1 MKISDLKIGKYV
13 VVNDLGASKYSSGM
27 RVIGKVVEI
36 DDKGNYAIIE
46 SLPKHR
52 YEITDFNDFEVWAKE
67 IENKTER
74 MSKVKIKDLNLGD
87 TIRIPHGIMNLEG
100 KVVSINDVFA
110 TVHFPSVGHKAIGDE
125 SDFKRIRKARKSLDP
140 NKWLEKDIEE
150 NKENS
155 KSVLEAGLGV
165 SKPTTDHK
173 QTNDLQQRKRKD
185 NVNSPSHYNFG
196 DIEVVDFIDQ
206 VTKHYNSD
214 VAYHIGNAI
223 KYISRAPHKNGKE
236 DVAKAKWSIERAF
249 ENWDVK

>member
-1 MKISDLKIGKYV
+1 MNISDLKIGKYV
-13 VVNDLGASKYSSGM
+13 VVNDLGAGKYSSGM
-27 RVIGKVVEI
+27 RVIGRVVEI

-52 YEITDFNDFEVWAKE
+52 YEITDFNDFELWTKEIADKTESMSNSEGLSGFTVDKKLLEEAKE
-67 IENKTER
+67 KGIDELRK
-74 MSKVKIKDLNLGD
+74 
-87 TIRIPHGIMNLEG
+87 RINQ
-100 KVVSINDVFA
+100 SNDV
-110 TVHFPSVGHKAIGDE
+110 
-125 SDFKRIRKARKSLDP
+125 
-140 NKWLEKDIEE
+140 
-150 NKENS
+150 
-155 KSVLEAGLGV
+155 
-165 SKPTTDHK
+165 
-173 QTNDLQQRKRKD
+173 QQRKRKD

-196 DIEVVDFIDQ
+196 DIEVVDFIEQ

>member
-1 MKISDLKIGKYV
+1 MNISDLKIGNYV
-13 VVNDLGASKYSSGM
+13 VVNDLGAGKYSSGM
-27 RVIGKVVEI
+27 RVIGRVVEI

-52 YEITDFNDFEVWAKE
+52 YEITDFNDFELWSKQ
-67 IENKTER
+67 IEDKTER
-74 MSKVKIKDLNLGD
+74 MGLN
-87 TIRIPHGIMNLEG
+87 NQ
-100 KVVSINDVFA
+100 S
-110 TVHFPSVGHKAIGDE
+110 
-125 SDFKRIRKARKSLDP
+125 
-140 NKWLEKDIEE
+140 
-150 NKENS
+150 
-155 KSVLEAGLGV
+155 
-165 SKPTTDHK
+165 
-173 QTNDLQQRKRKD
+173 NDLQQRKRKD

-249 ENWDVK
+249 ENWEQ

>member
-1 MKISDLKIGKYV
+1 MNISDLKIGKYV
-13 VVNDLGASKYSSGM
+13 VVNDLGASNYSSGM

-36 DDKGNYAIIE
+36 DGKGNYAIIE
-46 SLPKHR
+46 SLAKHR
-52 YEITDFNDFEVWAKE
+52 YEITDFNDFELWAKE
-67 IENKTER
+67 IENKTKR
-74 MSKVKIKDLNLGD
+74 MG
-87 TIRIPHGIMNLEG
+87 
-100 KVVSINDVFA
+100 
-110 TVHFPSVGHKAIGDE
+110 
-125 SDFKRIRKARKSLDP
+125 LD
-140 NKWLEKDIEE
+140 
-150 NKENS
+150 
-155 KSVLEAGLGV
+155 
-165 SKPTTDHK
+165 K

>member
-1 MKISDLKIGKYV
+1 MNISDLKIGKYV

-74 MSKVKIKDLNLGD
+74 MG
-87 TIRIPHGIMNLEG
+87 
-100 KVVSINDVFA
+100 
-110 TVHFPSVGHKAIGDE
+110 
-125 SDFKRIRKARKSLDP
+125 LD
-140 NKWLEKDIEE
+140 
-150 NKENS
+150 
-155 KSVLEAGLGV
+155 
-165 SKPTTDHK
+165 K
-173 QTNDLQQRKRKD
+173 QSNDLQQRKRKD

-206 VTKHYNSD
+206 VTKHYNSE

>member
-1 MKISDLKIGKYV
+1 MNISDLKIGNYV
-13 VVNDLGASKYSSGM
+13 VVNDLGAGKYSSGM
-27 RVIGKVVEI
+27 RVIGRVVEI

-52 YEITDFNDFEVWAKE
+52 YEITDFNDFELWTKE
-67 IENKTER
+67 IADKTESMR
-74 MSKVKIKDLNLGD
+74 LN
-87 TIRIPHGIMNLEG
+87 
-100 KVVSINDVFA
+100 
-110 TVHFPSVGHKAIGDE
+110 
-125 SDFKRIRKARKSLDP
+125 
-140 NKWLEKDIEE
+140 
-150 NKENS
+150 
-155 KSVLEAGLGV
+155 
-165 SKPTTDHK
+165 K

-249 ENWDVK
+249 ENWDVI

>member
-1 MKISDLKIGKYV
+1 MKISDLKIGNYV
-13 VVNDLGASKYSSGM
+13 VVNDLGAGKYSSGI
-27 RVIGKVVEI
+27 RVIGRVVEI
-36 DDKGNYAIIE
+36 GDKGNYAIIE

-52 YEITDFNDFEVWAKE
+52 YEITDFNDFELWTKEIADKTESMSDSEGLSGFTVDEKLLEEAKE
-67 IENKTER
+67 K
-74 MSKVKIKDLNLGD
+74 
-87 TIRIPHGIMNLEG
+87 GI
-100 KVVSINDVFA
+100 
-110 TVHFPSVGHKAIGDE
+110 DE
-125 SDFKRIRKARKSLDP
+125 LRKRINQS
-140 NKWLEKDIEE
+140 
-150 NKENS
+150 
-155 KSVLEAGLGV
+155 
-165 SKPTTDHK
+165 
-173 QTNDLQQRKRKD
+173 NDLQQRKRKD

>member
-1 MKISDLKIGKYV
+1 MNISDLKIGNYV
-13 VVNDLGASKYSSGM
+13 VVNDLGAGKYSSGM
-27 RVIGKVVEI
+27 RVIGRVVEI

-52 YEITDFNDFEVWAKE
+52 YEITNFNDFEVWAKE
-67 IENKTER
+67 IENKTES
-74 MSKVKIKDLNLGD
+74 MGLN
-87 TIRIPHGIMNLEG
+87 
-100 KVVSINDVFA
+100 
-110 TVHFPSVGHKAIGDE
+110 
-125 SDFKRIRKARKSLDP
+125 
-140 NKWLEKDIEE
+140 
-150 NKENS
+150 
-155 KSVLEAGLGV
+155 
-165 SKPTTDHK
+165 K

-249 ENWDVK
+249 ENWEVK

>member
-1 MKISDLKIGKYV
+1 MNISDLKIGKYV

-52 YEITDFNDFEVWAKE
+52 YEITDFNDFELWSKQ
-67 IENKTER
+67 IEDKTES
-74 MSKVKIKDLNLGD
+74 MGLN
-87 TIRIPHGIMNLEG
+87 
-100 KVVSINDVFA
+100 
-110 TVHFPSVGHKAIGDE
+110 
-125 SDFKRIRKARKSLDP
+125 
-140 NKWLEKDIEE
+140 
-150 NKENS
+150 
-155 KSVLEAGLGV
+155 
-165 SKPTTDHK
+165 K
-173 QTNDLQQRKRKD
+173 QTNDLQQRKRKEENTALFKIKDLKVGYKIEILGDRMIGEVSKISSNGKSAQIRVDDGVYRDITDNNDFTILEWNATPQYAED

>member
-1 MKISDLKIGKYV
+1 MNISDLKIGNYV
-13 VVNDLGASKYSSGM
+13 VVNDLGAGKYSSGM

-67 IENKTER
+67 IEDKTES
-74 MSKVKIKDLNLGD
+74 MGLN
-87 TIRIPHGIMNLEG
+87 
-100 KVVSINDVFA
+100 
-110 TVHFPSVGHKAIGDE
+110 
-125 SDFKRIRKARKSLDP
+125 
-140 NKWLEKDIEE
+140 
-150 NKENS
+150 
-155 KSVLEAGLGV
+155 
-165 SKPTTDHK
+165 K

-249 ENWDVK
+249 ENWDVI

>member
-1 MKISDLKIGKYV
+1 MNISDLKIGKYV

-27 RVIGKVVEI
+27 RVIGKVVSV
-36 DDKGNYAIIE
+36 DPCGNSAIIE

-74 MSKVKIKDLNLGD
+74 MG
-87 TIRIPHGIMNLEG
+87 
-100 KVVSINDVFA
+100 
-110 TVHFPSVGHKAIGDE
+110 
-125 SDFKRIRKARKSLDP
+125 LD
-140 NKWLEKDIEE
+140 
-150 NKENS
+150 
-155 KSVLEAGLGV
+155 
-165 SKPTTDHK
+165 K
-173 QTNDLQQRKRKD
+173 QSNDLQQRKRKD

>member
-1 MKISDLKIGKYV
+1 MKIRDLKIGNYV
-13 VVNDLGASKYSSGM
+13 VVNDLGAGKYSSGM
-27 RVIGKVVEI
+27 RVIGKVVKI
-36 DDKGNYAIIE
+36 DPCGNSAIIE

-74 MSKVKIKDLNLGD
+74 MGLDKQS
-87 TIRIPHGIMNLEG
+87 
-100 KVVSINDVFA
+100 NDV
-110 TVHFPSVGHKAIGDE
+110 
-125 SDFKRIRKARKSLDP
+125 
-140 NKWLEKDIEE
+140 
-150 NKENS
+150 
-155 KSVLEAGLGV
+155 
-165 SKPTTDHK
+165 
-173 QTNDLQQRKRKD
+173 QQRKRKD

>member
-1 MKISDLKIGKYV
+1 MTTCFGTHLVHTHGERNVPV
-13 VVNDLGASKYSSGM
+13 VTV
-27 RVIGKVVEI
+27 KV
-36 DDKGNYAIIE
+36 
-46 SLPKHR
+46 
-52 YEITDFNDFEVWAKE
+52 
-67 IENKTER
+67 
-74 MSKVKIKDLNLGD
+74 
-87 TIRIPHGIMNLEG
+87 
-100 KVVSINDVFA
+100 
-110 TVHFPSVGHKAIGDE
+110 
-125 SDFKRIRKARKSLDP
+125 
-140 NKWLEKDIEE
+140 
-150 NKENS
+150 
-155 KSVLEAGLGV
+155 
-165 SKPTTDHK
+165 